1 MQMEKSRGPGRPKDK
16 SKEIAILAAA
26 RKLFLEI
33 GLDVTTDAIA
43 LEAGVAKSTVYS
55 YFSDKECLLEAVI
68 RLESDLTISDEQFEK
83 SLGLP
88 LYDVLKS
95 FGLRYVKFIN
105 NREILGW
112 DRLIASAAIKTPN
125 LPERYFAAGPGR
137 GQYMLIALLSQ
148 AIAKGELKQC
158 EPQVAADNLTGLW
171 LGFTNLEVKLG
182 VRPALSAQE
191 IENRVEHGINVF
203 MAFYA
208 NKNQIN

>member
-55 YFSDKECLLEAVI
+55 YFSDKESLVEAVI
-68 RLESDLTISDEQFEK
+68 RQETELTISNGQFEQ
-83 SLGLP
+83 SLHLP
-88 LYDVLKS
+88 LYDVLTT

-112 DRLIASAAIKTPN
+112 DRLIAAAAIKTPN

-148 AIAKGELKQC
+148 AIAKGELKRC
-158 EPQVAADNLTGLW
+158 EPQTAANDLTGLW
-171 LGFTNLEVKLG
+171 LGFTHIEVKLG
-182 VRPALSAQE
+182 IRPALSAQE
-191 IENRVEHGINVF
+191 IENKVKHGLDVF

-208 NKNQIN
+208 NTN